1 MGKFTSY
8 NPTIGCTKVS
18 DGCKNC
24 YAESMAKRLQD
35 LGNETY
41 KDGFAF
47 KMLPKRLEEP
57 LRNKKPT
64 LYFVNSMSD
73 LFREKMDYT
82 FLDSILQV
90 IKQTPHHQY
99 QILTKRPLRMRQ
111 YFLGDSGDFGGVFNE
126 NLSGDLKKDDGN
138 AKRVLIKG
146 LEEGISNYQSIHAGS
161 HCFGGGKTR
170 EIPKNVWLGTTI
182 ESYKVKERIE
192 LIRDIPAPIKWL
204 CCEPLLS
211 DLGELD
217 LSGIGWVVVGGESGA
232 RARRMQKE
240 WVLNIKRQCE
250 EQNVAF
256 FFKQWGAYGED
267 GVKRRKKENGA
278 KLDGKIYQEYPK
290 NAPAFIFNNFEQ
302 KQNQT
307 PSLFD

>member
-1 MGKFTSY
+1 MSFTSY
-8 NPTIGCTKVS
+8 NPTIGCNKVS
-18 DGCKNC
+18 EGCKNC
-24 YAESMAKRLQD
+24 YAEAMAKRLQD

-41 KDGFAF
+41 KDGFKF
-47 KMLPKRLEEP
+47 KMLPSRLEEP
-57 LRNKKPT
+57 LKNKTPT

-73 LFREKMDYT
+73 LFHENMEVG
-82 FLDSILQV
+82 FLDSIMEV
-90 IKQTPHHQY
+90 IAKSAHHSF

-111 YFLGDSGDFGGVFNE
+111 YFLGDS
-126 NLSGDLKKDDGN
+126 DG
-138 AKRVLIKG
+138 
-146 LEEGISNYQSIHAGS
+146 
-161 HCFGGGKTR
+161 FGGGKKR

-182 ESYKVKERIE
+182 ESYRVKERIE

-217 LSGIGWVVVGGESGA
+217 LSGISWVVVGGESGV

-250 EQNVAF
+250 EQNVTF
-256 FFKQWGAYGED
+256 FFKQWGTYGED
-267 GVKRRKKENGA
+267 GIKRSKKENGA
-278 KLDGKIYQEYPK
+278 KLGGKFYQEYPK
-290 NAPAFIFNNFEQ
+290 NAPAFVLLKQ
-302 KQNQT
+302 KHAKKQV